1 MPTIYTHKTSG
12 AAIGV
17 YTNDDRTL
25 EMIVEVRKKAG
36 SALYTIVIDG
46 NDKGRHHIFA
56 EDAWWELGSFV
67 GAEIEIIPQKFI
79 KREFAIYKEML
90 NNRKGSGNTKLKST
104 MKGK

>member
-46 NDKGRHHIFA
+46 NNIYGRGSDTLDKI
-56 EDAWWELGSFV
+56 
-67 GAEIEIIPQKFI
+67 
-79 KREFAIYKEML
+79 
-90 NNRKGSGNTKLKST
+90 
-104 MKGK
+104 

>member
-46 NDKGRHHIFA
+46 NDKGRHHIYA
-56 EDAWWELGSFV
+56 EDAWLELGSFV
-67 GAEIEIIPQKFI
+67 GADIEIIPLKFI

-90 NNRKGSGNTKLKST
+90 DSRKGSGNTKLKST
-104 MKGK
+104 MKGE